1 MPNRIE
7 FHEEA
12 GTEYDAAFDWYSQRN
27 PDAAVKFDRE
37 VDRAIEEILKAPQ
50 RWAMGPYGT
59 RRFLLR
65 RFPFILIYRE
75 RASGNVQ
82 IIAVAHASRRPGFWK
97 KRV

>member
-1 MPNRIE
+1 MPARIE

-12 GTEYDAAFDWYSQRN
+12 GTEYDAAFDWYFQRS
-27 PDAAVKFDRE
+27 PDAAVKFDSE
-37 VDRAIEEILKAPQ
+37 VERAIEEILKTPQ
-50 RWAMGPYGT
+50 RWAIGPYGT

-75 RASGNVQ
+75 RASGNIQ
-82 IIAVAHASRRPGFWK
+82 IIAVAHASRKPGFWK

>member
-1 MPNRIE
+1 MPARIE

-12 GTEYDAAFDWYSQRN
+12 GAEYDAAFDWYCQRS
-27 PDAAVKFDRE
+27 PDAALNFDSE

-50 RWAMGPYGT
+50 RWAIGPYGT

-75 RASGNVQ
+75 RASGNIQ
-82 IIAVAHASRRPGFWK
+82 IIAVAHASRKPGFWK